1 VVIHCV
7 LHGFDVCL
15 KFFIMDSLNLI
26 SYNMHGF
33 KNGFNTVRDLLAH
46 NVIIALQEHWLRN
59 DNLCQLGTF
68 HDDLFKFF
76 YHGFA

>member
-1 VVIHCV
+1 
-7 LHGFDVCL
+7 
-15 KFFIMDSLNLI
+15 MDSVNLI

-33 KNGFNTVRDLLAH
+33 KNGFNTVRDLLDH

-68 HDDLFKFF
+68 HDAVSYTHLTLPTKRIV
-76 YHGFA
+76 